1 MGTHAKALYIT
12 DMSSCLQEIYA
23 VNNEC
28 AYYAQVLDQ
37 GIAPC

>member
-1 MGTHAKALYIT
+1 MGTHAKALYTT

-23 VNNEC
+23 FKNEC
-28 AYYAQVLDQ
+28 TYYAQVLDL

>member
-1 MGTHAKALYIT
+1 MGTHAKAVYIT

-23 VNNEC
+23 VKSEC

-37 GIAPC
+37 GLASC